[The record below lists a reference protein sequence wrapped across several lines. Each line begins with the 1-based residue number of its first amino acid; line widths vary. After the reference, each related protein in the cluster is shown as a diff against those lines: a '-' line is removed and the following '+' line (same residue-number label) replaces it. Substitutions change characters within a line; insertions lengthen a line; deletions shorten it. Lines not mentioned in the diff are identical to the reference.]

1 MAMAPHKPPRH
12 KAVVIAILHTADRL
26 RRAGTDL
33 LAPYDITLQQFNVLR
48 ILRGA
53 RPDGLCTL
61 TIAQRMIEEAPG
73 ITRLIDRLEK
83 KGLVRRVRSEEDR
96 RQVWCRIT
104 PAGERLLAR
113 LDDPVEAFDRSA
125 VRALSPADQDRLNAL
140 LGLLDVEPA

>member
-1 MAMAPHKPPRH
+1 MSPNKLPRH
-12 KAVVIAILHTADRL
+12 KAVVISVLRTADRM
-26 RRAGTDL
+26 RRRGEAL
-33 LAPYDITLQQFNVLR
+33 LAPHDVTLQQFNVLR

-61 TIAQRMIEEAPG
+61 AIAQRMIEQTPG

-113 LDDPVEAFDRSA
+113 LDDPVEAFDRAA
-125 VRALSPADQDRLNAL
+125 VRALTPAEQEHLTAL
-140 LGLLDVEPA
+140 LGQLHVEPG

>member
-1 MAMAPHKPPRH
+1 MSPNKLPRH
-12 KAVVIAILHTADRL
+12 KAVVISVLRTADRM
-26 RRAGTDL
+26 RRRGEAL
-33 LAPYDITLQQFNVLR
+33 LAPHDITLQQFNVLR

-61 TIAQRMIEEAPG
+61 AIAQRMIEQTPG

-83 KGLVRRVRSEEDR
+83 KGLVRRIRSEEDR

-113 LDDPVEAFDRSA
+113 LDDPVEEFDRAA
-125 VRALSPADQDRLNAL
+125 VRALTPADQEQLTAL
-140 LGLLDVEPA
+140 LGQLYVEPG

>member
-1 MAMAPHKPPRH
+1 MSPSKLPRH
-12 KAVVIAILHTADRL
+12 KAVVISVLRTADRM
-26 RRAGTDL
+26 RRRGEAL
-33 LAPYDITLQQFNVLR
+33 LAPHDVTLQQFNVLR

-61 TIAQRMIEEAPG
+61 AIAQRMIEQTPG

-113 LDDPVEAFDRSA
+113 LDDPVEEFDRAA
-125 VRALSPADQDRLNAL
+125 VRALTPAEQEQLTAL
-140 LGLLDVEPA
+140 LGQLHVEPG

>member
-1 MAMAPHKPPRH
+1 MSPNKLPRH
-12 KAVVIAILHTADRL
+12 KAVVISVLRTADRM
-26 RRAGTDL
+26 RRRGEAL
-33 LAPYDITLQQFNVLR
+33 LAPHDITLQQFNVLR

-61 TIAQRMIEEAPG
+61 AIAQRMIEQTPG

-113 LDDPVEAFDRSA
+113 LDDPVEEFDRAA
-125 VRALSPADQDRLNAL
+125 VRALTPADQEQLTAL
-140 LGLLDVEPA
+140 LGQLYVEPG

>member
-1 MAMAPHKPPRH
+1 MSPNRLPRH
-12 KAVVIAILHTADRL
+12 KAVVISVLRTADRM
-26 RRAGTDL
+26 RRRGEAL
-33 LAPYDITLQQFNVLR
+33 LAPHDITLQQFNVLR

-61 TIAQRMIEEAPG
+61 AIAQRMIEQTPG

-83 KGLVRRVRSEEDR
+83 KGLVRRIRSEEDR

-113 LDDPVEAFDRSA
+113 LDDPVEEFDRAA
-125 VRALSPADQDRLNAL
+125 VRALTPADQEQLTAL
-140 LGLLDVEPA
+140 LGQLYVEPG

>member
-1 MAMAPHKPPRH
+1 MSSNNPPRH
-12 KAVVIAILHTADRL
+12 KSLVIAILKSADRL
-26 RRAGTDL
+26 RRRAEAV
-33 LAPYDITLQQFNVLR
+33 LAPHDVTLQQFNVLR

-61 TIAQRMIEEAPG
+61 TIAERMIEQTPG

-104 PAGERLLAR
+104 RAGERLLAR
-113 LDDPVEAFDRSA
+113 LDDPVEAFDRGA
-125 VRALSPADQDRLNAL
+125 VRGLSPADQDQLTAL
-140 LGLLDVEPA
+140 LGQLYGEPG

>member
-1 MAMAPHKPPRH
+1 MSPNKLPRH
-12 KAVVIAILHTADRL
+12 KAVVISVLRTADRM
-26 RRAGTDL
+26 RRRGEAL
-33 LAPYDITLQQFNVLR
+33 LAPHDVTLQQFNVLR

-61 TIAQRMIEEAPG
+61 AIAQRMIEQTPG

-113 LDDPVEAFDRSA
+113 LDDPVEAFDRAA
-125 VRALSPADQDRLNAL
+125 VRALTPAEQEQLTAL
-140 LGLLDVEPA
+140 LGQLHVEPG